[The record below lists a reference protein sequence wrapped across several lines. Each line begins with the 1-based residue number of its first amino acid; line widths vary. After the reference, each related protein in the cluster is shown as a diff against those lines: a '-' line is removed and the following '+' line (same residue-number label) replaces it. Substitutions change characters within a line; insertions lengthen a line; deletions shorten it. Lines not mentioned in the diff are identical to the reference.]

1 MIFALLL
8 AASSP
13 NSALEAERAY
23 SEAVLASGR
32 QAAARSFG
40 PQSDPW
46 PIQHA
51 PETARSPSVASMLQ
65 AAESSRRW
73 WLTMMSVESH
83 AERRPEL
90 VFPSCDPSGSAVVI
104 GGLYDGGNRV
114 GSYKTLWRNSAEGW
128 RWEIDDY
135 RRDGSKAL
143 AAESLQAIEP
153 ECSAKLTNEQLQI
166 QAVSDAKEIASVL
179 RQEQAGKQVDWLAV
193 PRRSVA
199 EDVIFVGNDG
209 RRIRR
214 LPAKLP
220 IRRIAGALSSGSSYD
235 ETLRWSS
242 RVLDGSAQAHSFQIT
257 QWRGPKN
264 GWQIVYY
271 ELRG

>member
-1 MIFALLL
+1 
-8 AASSP
+8 
-13 NSALEAERAY
+13 
-23 SEAVLASGR
+23 
-32 QAAARSFG
+32 
-40 PQSDPW
+40 
-46 PIQHA
+46 
-51 PETARSPSVASMLQ
+51 
-65 AAESSRRW
+65 
-73 WLTMMSVESH
+73 MMSVESH

-264 GWQIVYY
+264 RWQIVYY